1 MDAPGPTAVSPGRSG
16 STGAAPERPGAEH
29 WVPPDA
35 AVEALRDA
43 APGCRGCEL
52 WAPATQVVFSAGA
65 AGAPLMLVG
74 EQPGDQE
81 DRAGEPFVGP
91 AGRVLDQALEQAGVD
106 RRAVYVTNA
115 VKHFRFEAPERGT
128 RRLHKKPAIAH
139 IDACRPWLAAEV
151 AAVRPR
157 VLVCLGATAARA
169 VLGVDV
175 GVEAVRGRLLDE
187 PPTLVLGDVEPPR
200 VLVTAHPSA
209 VLRLRGKDGWDAALG
224 RLVADLR
231 EAAAAAAG

>member
-1 MDAPGPTAVSPGRSG
+1 
-16 STGAAPERPGAEH
+16 
-29 WVPPDA
+29 VPPDA
-35 AVEALRDA
+35 GVEALRDA

-106 RRAVYVTNA
+106 RRGVYVTNA
-115 VKHFRFEAPERGT
+115 VKHFRFEAPERGS

-139 IDACRPWLAAEV
+139 IDACRPWLTAEV

-175 GVEAVRGRLLDE
+175 RVETVRGRLLDE
-187 PPTLVLGDVEPPR
+187 PPAFVADGAAPPR

-209 VLRLRGKDGWDAALG
+209 VLRLRGKDGWDEAFG
-224 RLVADLR
+224 RLVADLG
-231 EAAAAAAG
+231 EAARAAEG